1 MLCMRQPLMAFHLM
15 SMPGPLPWPMK
26 VSHDCFGSLTANA
39 QDFADE
45 VWPTCTDNATDM
57 SQSESQPA
65 LDVGPQDSTDITD
78 STDADIYKELTH
90 NSESGATYPTQV
102 TPETP
107 STDQSQN
114 VKMDPPPPVPP
125 TPQMCPEGGDRQPI
139 PTLVVDHFTF
149 SNAGTPVCSV
159 GQLLPLLQRC

>member
-1 MLCMRQPLMAFHLM
+1 
-15 SMPGPLPWPMK
+15 MK